1 MYFYNVMSDLS
12 RFLQTPG
19 NIGEKGQE
27 RLQQA
32 KDAISQGIGKQNLT
46 RSIEAG
52 LGGMK
57 VTTFGSKVFKGV
69 EEAGSPYLKQ
79 QISRLESAAKDAA
92 GNVWESAKSALADR
106 DATGPIQMTEIEP
119 AGGQTEASA
128 AEGASPQEI
137 ADAESIAR
145 TGVPARPLAPKPE
158 EGPAPGEPPELPDA
172 SLKPSPGELR
182 APETAAEGDEGGV
195 AIAASEEGGLITG
208 TEALS
213 AVLDATG
220 IGAPLGLLVGAVGV
234 GLALKKDKP
243 VTEKVDQSDT
253 GGMSYQVGI

>member
-1 MYFYNVMSDLS
+1 MSDLS
-12 RFLQTPG
+12 SLLAGSVG
-19 NIGEKGQE
+19 NASARGQE
-27 RLQQA
+27 RLQAA
-32 KDAISQGIGKQNLT
+32 KDAVSQQLGKQNLT

-79 QISRLESAAKDAA
+79 QVGRLESSAKDAA
-92 GNVWESAKSALADR
+92 GNVWESAKSALSSR
-106 DATGPIQMTEIEP
+106 DPTGPVQMTEIQPVEG
-119 AGGQTEASA
+119 ASEAEA
-128 AEGASPQEI
+128 ASGASPQEI

-145 TGVPARPLAPKPE
+145 TGVPARPLGPKPE
-158 EGPAPGEPPELPDA
+158 EGPAPGEAPKLPDPA
-172 SLKPSPGELR
+172 TKPTDPAELR
-182 APETAAEGDEGGV
+182 APETAAEGEEGGV

-243 VTEKVDQSDT
+243 VVEKVDQSDT